1 MAPGTRHGSGI
12 RMTPE
17 LSRGGQLPI
26 VLAPAADELLS
37 SWIHRHAAFYDVPPL
52 AMLRHCLNDI
62 SSLRAV
68 DLGVTDEQSSRVAS
82 MFRTEA
88 ANVRRMSL
96 SNISPKSRRLIAAKP
111 MQFCANCSRQSNS
124 NGPEPVRRSQ
134 LLGWRLTCPHC
145 GSPLIDSDK
154 RSTPSPFAAYWTDA
168 LDGQRLIDDEAE
180 RGVRAWASPTELAR
194 LLLMRR
200 DPRTT
205 HSECSGRFRL
215 LGVVVP
221 ETDAVVVDSQIAL
234 PSPASPIL
242 PLWLRPALLAGVS
255 IVEREGPAILSWL
268 QSKTIGQNRT
278 RFSELASTRL
288 SILPKPA
295 TLSLLQ
301 HN

>member
-1 MAPGTRHGSGI
+1 MK
-12 RMTPE
+12 PE
-17 LSRGGQLPI
+17 HTRGGQLPI
-26 VLAPAADELLS
+26 VLAPAADDLLS
-37 SWIHRHAAFYDVPPL
+37 SWIHRHAVVYDVPPL
-52 AMLRHCLNDI
+52 VMLRHCLGDI

-68 DLGVTDEQSSRVAS
+68 DLGLTDEQTSRVAY
-82 MFRTEA
+82 MFRTEV

-96 SNISPKSRRLIAAKP
+96 SNIFPKCRRLIAAKP

-134 LLGWRLTCPHC
+134 LLGWRLTCPQC
-145 GSPLIDSDK
+145 GLPLIDNDK
-154 RSTPSPFAAYWTDA
+154 RSIPSPFTALWTDA

-234 PSPASPIL
+234 PSPANPIL

-255 IVEREGPAILSWL
+255 IVERQGPAMLAWL

-278 RFSELASTRL
+278 RFSELASTML
-288 SILPKPA
+288 SVPTEPA
-295 TLSLLQ
+295 RLSLLQ
-301 HN
+301 HT